1 MNRSATYRILIV
13 CSAVLLVQILASFY
27 TKRWD
32 LTSDNRYSLSDSS
45 KEFIRSIDQPIR
57 VDVFLNGK
65 LPQEY
70 QRLRSETEV
79 ILQSITAQNDRFYY
93 EFIDPFK
100 GTDDAEQLLEEMNQY
115 GLFPELVVERE
126 NQAVEQSYV
135 FPWMLL
141 NYGDRTV
148 RISLLQKNLGDS
160 PKQRI
165 LQSIQQLE
173 YAIMDGVYKILLQEK
188 KKIAVL
194 SSHDTSKDILVT
206 NFLQDLLPYYNLAA
220 FDLEAFPETP
230 EKTLENL
237 NRFDLLL
244 VSNPQKVFS
253 NTDKFI
259 LDQYTQQGGNS
270 LYLIDPVHVQKD
282 SLFALSGTTVSYAN
296 TLELDDLFFKFGFRL
311 RQELVKDLYS
321 APIVLAQGEQNDSQ
335 YLPYPWPYNPLAAPN
350 QDHSIGSAV
359 GSVHFQFVSPIDTL
373 KNKVKKTVL
382 IQSSPLSKIEGI
394 PSIIKL
400 SSATEPIKP
409 SVFTDSKQTLGVL
422 LEGRFSSLYTN
433 RIKPFEWKSKKVE
446 PARMAIFSDGNLL
459 ENQID
464 KGQPLELGYDKWTN
478 NFYSNKQFFKNT
490 VHYLIEKNTFLNLRA
505 KEIKIAL
512 LDTAKTES
520 ELIYWRY
527 FSLFAPLIILL
538 ILGLIFNG
546 YRLKSYR
553 Q

>member
-1 MNRSATYRILIV
+1 MNRSATYRILFV
-13 CSAVLLVQILASFY
+13 CSAALLVQILASFY

-148 RISLLQKNLGDS
+148 RVSLLQKNLGDS

-244 VSNPQKVFS
+244 VSNPKKVFS

-335 YLPYPWPYNPLAAPN
+335 YLPYPWLYNPLAAPN
-350 QDHSIGSAV
+350 QEHSIGSAV

-490 VHYLIEKNTFLNLRA
+490 VHYLIENNTFLSLRA

>member
-1 MNRSATYRILIV
+1 MNRSATYKILFV
-13 CSAVLLVQILASFY
+13 CSALLLVQILASFY

-70 QRLRSETEV
+70 QRLRSEAEV

-148 RISLLQKNLGDS
+148 RVSLLQKNLGDS

-206 NFLQDLLPYYNLAA
+206 NFLQDLLPYYNLAT

-244 VSNPQKVFS
+244 VSNPKKVFS

-335 YLPYPWPYNPLAAPN
+335 YLPYPWLYNPLAAPN
-350 QDHSIGSAV
+350 QEHSIGSAV

-490 VHYLIEKNTFLNLRA
+490 VHYLIENNTFLSLRA

>member
-1 MNRSATYRILIV
+1 MNRSTIYRILFV
-13 CSAVLLVQILASFY
+13 CTIVLLVQILASFY

-45 KEFIRSIDQPIR
+45 KEFIQSIDQPIR

-70 QRLRSETEV
+70 QRLHSETEV
-79 ILQSITAQNDRFYY
+79 ILQSITSQNDRFYY

-100 GTDDAEQLLEEMNQY
+100 GTDDTEQLLEEMNQY

-126 NQAVEQSYV
+126 SQAVEQSYV

-148 RISLLQKNLGDS
+148 RVSLLQKNLGDR
-160 PKQRI
+160 PEQRI

-244 VSNPQKVFS
+244 VSNPKKVFS

-270 LYLIDPVHVQKD
+270 LFLIDPVHVQKD

-296 TLELDDLFFKFGFRL
+296 ALELDDLFFKFGFRL

-321 APIVLAQGEQNDSQ
+321 APIVLAQGQQNDSQ
-335 YLPYPWPYNPLAAPN
+335 YLPYPWPYNPLATPN
-350 QDHSIGSAV
+350 QDHPIGSAV
-359 GSVHFQFVSPIDTL
+359 GSVHFQFASPIDTL

-394 PSIIKL
+394 PSIISL

-422 LEGRFSSLYTN
+422 LEGRFNSLYTN
-433 RIKPFEWKSKKVE
+433 RIQPFDWKSKE
-446 PARMAIFSDGNLL
+446 IQPARMAIFSDGNLL

-490 VHYLIEKNTFLNLRA
+490 VHYLIKNNTFLGLRS

-520 ELIYWRY
+520 DIIYWRY
-527 FSLFAPLIILL
+527 FSLFAPSIILL
-538 ILGLIFNG
+538 ILGLIFNV

-553 Q
+553 H

>member
-1 MNRSATYRILIV
+1 MNRSATYKILFV

-70 QRLRSETEV
+70 QRLRSEAEV

-148 RISLLQKNLGDS
+148 RVSLLQKNLGDS

-206 NFLQDLLPYYNLAA
+206 NFLQDLLPYYNLAT

-244 VSNPQKVFS
+244 VSNPKKVFS

-335 YLPYPWPYNPLAAPN
+335 YLPYPWLYNPLAAPN
-350 QDHSIGSAV
+350 QEHSIGSAV

-490 VHYLIEKNTFLNLRA
+490 VHYLIENNTFLSLRA